1 MGPCRIHL
9 ANVSS
14 IIFIIFG
21 SGWKLMASSLEPSQR
36 VFEIDCFHRDSDG
49 IRATRF
55 SLVIALIYRCHGRDS
70 LPLWDLARSED
81 VC

>member
-1 MGPCRIHL
+1 
-9 ANVSS
+9 
-14 IIFIIFG
+14 
-21 SGWKLMASSLEPSQR
+21 MASSLEPSQR